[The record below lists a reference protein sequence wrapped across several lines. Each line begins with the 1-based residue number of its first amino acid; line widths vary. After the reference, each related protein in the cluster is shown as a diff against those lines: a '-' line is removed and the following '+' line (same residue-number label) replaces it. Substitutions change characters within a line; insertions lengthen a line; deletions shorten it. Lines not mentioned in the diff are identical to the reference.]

1 MSISTKTNLSTLEL
15 EDKIKI
21 SNLVSMIKTPE
32 FQQILDQSH
41 KIKNHRKLLFW
52 TLSIAILLIDSIV
65 LIAFFMIDLS
75 QYSLGVFSL
84 SFLTVAVMIF
94 VTNLNFPV
102 NPDEVMVVDDSTVVL
117 IKDDLIK
124 VIVEFKEP
132 VKDVEDL
139 SSKLYLSPDLLGIY
153 HSKSEPTFIK
163 LTEEQEEL
171 VSSEV
176 KKLHQEN
183 SILITPTQ
191 TELFSIISNHT
202 TLRGT

>member
-1 MSISTKTNLSTLEL
+1 MTISTKTNLSTLEL

-21 SNLVSMIKTPE
+21 SNLVSMIDTPA

-41 KIKNHRKLLFW
+41 KIKNQRKLLFW

-65 LIAFFMIDLS
+65 LIAFFTIDIS

-84 SFLTVAVMIF
+84 SFLTVAVMLF

-124 VIVEFKEP
+124 VIVEFKES

-139 SSKLYLSPDLLGIY
+139 GSKLYLSPDLLGIY

-176 KKLHQEN
+176 KQLHQEN

-191 TELFSIISNHT
+191 TELFRIISNHT